1 MGKLSPKDPMD
12 APVATFSLP
21 PPLSA
26 DPIRENSQSMAH
38 PGSPGWRG
46 PTAQCMAGTKPKVPA
61 PGPELSSVG
70 PEEHSDAHSS
80 LSSNSSMTTREL
92 QEYWRTRKC
101 RWRHVKLLFEIASAR
116 IEERRVSKFVMYQ
129 IVVIQTG
136 SFDSNKAILERRYS
150 DFEALQKKLLKTFPE
165 EIEDVVFPKKHLMG
179 NFTEEMI
186 SERKLALKE
195 YLSLLYAIRC
205 VRRSREF
212 IDFLTRPELKEAFG
226 CLRAGQYTKA
236 LDILVHVVP
245 LQEKLTAHCPV
256 MLVPTLCAMLVCH
269 RDLERPAE
277 AFAVGERA
285 LQCLQARESHR
296 YYAPLLDA
304 MARLAYMLG
313 KDFVSLQER
322 LEESQL
328 RKPAPR
334 GFTLKE
340 LTVQEYLC

>member
-1 MGKLSPKDPMD
+1 M
-12 APVATFSLP
+12 
-21 PPLSA
+21 
-26 DPIRENSQSMAH
+26 H
-38 PGSPGWRG
+38 PGSPGWMG
-46 PTAQCMAGTKPKVPA
+46 PRAQCMAGTKQEASATGADLPR
-61 PGPELSSVG
+61 PGPEGHL
-70 PEEHSDAHSS
+70 EAHSS
-80 LSSNSSMTTREL
+80 PSSNSSMTTREL
-92 QEYWRTRKC
+92 QDYWRTEKGCWKR
-101 RWRHVKLLFEIASAR
+101 VKLLFEISSAR
-116 IEERRVSKFVMYQ
+116 IEERKVSKFVMYQ

-136 SFDSNKAILERRYS
+136 SFDSNKAVLERRYS
-150 DFEALQKKLLKTFPE
+150 DFEALQKSLLKTFRE

-179 NFTEEMI
+179 NFSEEMI
-186 SERKLALKE
+186 SERKLAFKE

-236 LDILVHVVP
+236 LDILVRVVP
-245 LQEKLTAHCPV
+245 LQEKLTTHCPA
-256 MLVPTLCAMLVCH
+256 MLVPPLCAMLVCH

-277 AFAVGERA
+277 AFAAGERA
-285 LQCLQARESHR
+285 LQCLEAREGHR

-304 MARLAYMLG
+304 MIRLAYTLG

-328 RKPAPR
+328 LKPTPL

-340 LTVQEYLC
+340 LTVREYLY